1 MGNNLEEAAQRYKE
15 AAINGDAS
23 AQCSLGVCYCN
34 GEGVPQDYAE
44 AAKWFTKSAMQKVRH
59 AGRCLG
65 PV

>member
-44 AAKWFTKSAMQKVRH
+44 AAKWFTKSESPPCRAMPWPS
-59 AGRCLG
+59 LM
-65 PV
+65 